1 MKKQY
6 RMKKVLYMGSSM
18 LLAGLSCAVWI
29 SDIQENR
36 QESVQKTYTD
46 IVYNAVKNMDFTI
59 KEPYLDITPE
69 EEMIYK
75 KSVSQC
81 LERRGANTK
90 QMG

>member
-75 KSVSQC
+75 KRISVS
-81 LERRGANTK
+81 
-90 QMG
+90 